1 MVIVVI
7 QIQVNLN
14 LNVYNPSHANA
25 TIECNTSTTEISIS
39 TERQQPITRGMTSF
53 QNVTFFSIRH
63 GQAYSTGVTKCHLEY
78 TKRKGNCYC
87 RFY

>member
-1 MVIVVI
+1 MVIVI